1 MYQSVNKKY
10 IIFFPYFSCSLY
22 VYAWAYVHIWMLHS
36 WVHASRLRIFM
47 LTRQKQ
53 QLHVH
58 RLFQL
63 MGTGR
68 KKYLI
73 FYRSSLA
80 CTCTAT
86 GHSELDFDVNRPS
99 PYTIHNIQNFA
110 DNPWPTLS
118 TKLKTDQLCHTSTH
132 RKTLSLGYS
141 V

>member
-1 MYQSVNKKY
+1 MYQRVNKKY

-58 RLFQL
+58 RLFQV
-63 MGTGR
+63 MGTCR

-73 FYRSSLA
+73 FLQIIIGMYMYCYRTFRIRL
-80 CTCTAT
+80 
-86 GHSELDFDVNRPS
+86 
-99 PYTIHNIQNFA
+99 
-110 DNPWPTLS
+110 
-118 TKLKTDQLCHTSTH
+118 
-132 RKTLSLGYS
+132 
-141 V
+141 